1 MSVRSYEPLERKLV
15 YNCCFK
21 NVKSI
26 FLLLFLF
33 ISSCKPLQHNI
44 YILHWTSKKMSQW
57 WIKYVQHIFI
67 HHSTIIVTTP
77 QLQLPS
83 YCVLSGPTS
92 SVLQCEY
99 LTLDLKCFKCPVLR
113 TLNWN
118 AIICLMFYVLFF
130 CNPLCLNSQYQTSF
144 NVFIFLNISAYI
156 CHKLIIHSI

>member
-57 WIKYVQHIFI
+57 WIKYLQHIFM
-67 HHSTIIVTTP
+67 HHSTVTVTTVTASI
-77 QLQLPS
+77 LL
-83 YCVLSGPTS
+83 CLVWTN
-92 SVLQCEY
+92 
-99 LTLDLKCFKCPVLR
+99 FKCPPVWILD
-113 TLNWN
+113 TWPQVFQVP
-118 AIICLMFYVLFF
+118 C
-130 CNPLCLNSQYQTSF
+130 PLDTELECHYLLD
-144 NVFIFLNISAYI
+144 ILCPFLLQPFMS
-156 CHKLIIHSI
+156 S